1 MTFAELGLAQ
11 PLLRAVNAEGYHTPT
26 PIQAK
31 SIPPLIEGKDLL
43 GSAQTGTGKTAAFA
57 LPILHRLTLPGTPAP
72 SGVRKIRV
80 LILAPTR
87 ELASQIGDS
96 FRVYGQHTTLRYAVI
111 FGGVGQQ
118 PQVRNLQKGVDI
130 LIATPGRLVDLMN
143 QGYVDLKSVSI
154 FVLDEADRMLDMGF
168 MPDLRRVIAKLP
180 HQRQTM
186 FFSAT
191 MPAPIEQLAH
201 TILRNPVNVQ
211 IAPAKAN
218 TELIEQSVCFIPKQQ
233 KSRLLIQLLKTKS
246 VQRAVVFTR
255 TKRGA
260 DKVADDLNRA
270 GIAAE
275 AMHGNKSQNHR
286 ERTLANFK
294 SDRPPVLVATDLAAR
309 GIDVDGVSH
318 VFNLDLPHEPE
329 TYVHR
334 IGRTGRAGAT
344 GVAVAFC
351 DPEERGFLRD
361 IERLLRRNLPI
372 DKDTP
377 TSALPGIPPRTP
389 GGAPPVNRPAARG
402 HSNRGPKRETANNR
416 PGATGGGDRRPA
428 PRRRPASAPAV
439 AEAKEETPRENSRP
453 PARRNPP
460 KSARRVTSPLRP

>member
-1 MTFAELGLAQ
+1 MTFEELGLAQ
-11 PLLRAVNAEGYHTPT
+11 PLLRAVTAEGYHTPT

-72 SGVRKIRV
+72 AGVRKIRV

-118 PQVRNLQKGVDI
+118 PQVRNLQKGIDI

-201 TILRNPVNVQ
+201 TILKNPVNVQ
-211 IAPAKAN
+211 IAPVKAN

-246 VQRAVVFTR
+246 VLRAIVFTR

-275 AMHGNKSQNHR
+275 AMHGNKSQNNR

-309 GIDVDGVSH
+309 GIDVDAVSH

-344 GVAVAFC
+344 GIAVAFC

-361 IERLLRRNLPI
+361 IERLLRRNLPV
-372 DKDTP
+372 DKDHP
-377 TSALPGIPPRTP
+377 SSGLPPLPPRTEGTP
-389 GGAPPVNRPAARG
+389 SAGNRPG
-402 HSNRGPKRETANNR
+402 NRGPGNRGPANHR
-416 PGATGGGDRRPA
+416 PGSSSSGDRRPA
-428 PRRRPASAPAV
+428 QRRRPAHAPATPESTE
-439 AEAKEETPRENSRP
+439 EAPREASRP
-453 PARRNPP
+453 PARRSPP
-460 KSARRVTSPLRP
+460 KSSRRATSPLRP

>member
-1 MTFAELGLAQ
+1 MTFEELGLAQ
-11 PLLRAVNAEGYHTPT
+11 PILRAVTAEGYHTPT

-31 SIPPLIEGKDLL
+31 SIPPLIEGRDLL

-57 LPILHRLTLPGTPAP
+57 LPILHRLTAAGNPAP
-72 SGVRKIRV
+72 GSRRNIRV

-87 ELASQIGDS
+87 ELASQIGES
-96 FRVYGQHTTLRYAVI
+96 FRVYGQHTPLRSAVI

-118 PQVRNLQKGVDI
+118 SQVRALQKGIDI

-143 QGYVDLKSVSI
+143 QGYVDLNSLKI

-168 MPDLRRVIAKLP
+168 MPDLRRIIAKLP

-201 TILRNPVNVQ
+201 TILKNPVSVQ

-218 TELIEQSVCFIPKQQ
+218 TDLIEQSVCFIPKQQ
-233 KSRLLIQLLKTKS
+233 KSRLLVQLLKTKE
-246 VQRAVVFTR
+246 VLRAIVFTR

-260 DKVADDLNRA
+260 DKVAQDLNRA

-275 AMHGNKSQNHR
+275 AMHGNKSQNAR

-344 GVAVAFC
+344 GIAVAFC
-351 DPEERGFLRD
+351 DPEERGYLRD
-361 IERLLRRNLPI
+361 IERLLRRSLPV
-372 DKDTP
+372 DADHP
-377 TSALPGIPPRTP
+377 SSGLPALPPRTQESGNKHGRP
-389 GGAPPVNRPAARG
+389 NRGGANRHRPAGSGNSGRRAG
-402 HSNRGPKRETANNR
+402 SSQ
-416 PGATGGGDRRPA
+416 RPA
-428 PRRRPASAPAV
+428 HAPLVQEASD
-439 AEAKEETPRENSRP
+439 ETPRETSRP
-453 PARRNPP
+453 PARRVPH
-460 KSARRVTSPLRP
+460 KTTRRVSSPLRP